1 MKVTPPRSADTQRA
15 EHHLGCRVQVVCF
28 FEDTGDSGVL
38 FPLIIYIREPNFI
51 GIILANIEL
60 NAYFCNRK
68 EAFMGV
74 YENNIIPIKISHLA
88 AYISK
93 VKRISLD
100 DALVYIYVNPMYER
114 LYDEEAKW
122 WYLSTEA
129 LYEEFELRRNRQ
141 NRNVPKEVFEF
152 YTYCLENYA
161 IRKQMSGMS
170 AWVIFK
176 ESSAD
181 EYVID
186 NYDLLHTQGLE
197 YVLDDIQRFINRRKR

>member
-1 MKVTPPRSADTQRA
+1 
-15 EHHLGCRVQVVCF
+15 
-28 FEDTGDSGVL
+28 
-38 FPLIIYIREPNFI
+38 
-51 GIILANIEL
+51 
-60 NAYFCNRK
+60 
-68 EAFMGV
+68 MGV

-88 AYISK
+88 AYVSK
-93 VKRISLD
+93 VKRISQD

-129 LYEEFELRRNRQ
+129 LYEEFERWRDRQ
-141 NRNVPKEVFEF
+141 NREIPKEVFGF

-161 IRKQMSGMS
+161 VRKQISGMR
-170 AWVIFK
+170 AWVVFK
-176 ESSAD
+176 ESSAG

>member
-1 MKVTPPRSADTQRA
+1 
-15 EHHLGCRVQVVCF
+15 
-28 FEDTGDSGVL
+28 
-38 FPLIIYIREPNFI
+38 
-51 GIILANIEL
+51 
-60 NAYFCNRK
+60 
-68 EAFMGV
+68 MGV
-74 YENNIIPIKISHLA
+74 YEDNIIPIKISQLA
-88 AYISK
+88 EYVSR

-114 LYDEEAKW
+114 LYDENAKW

-129 LYEEFELRRNRQ
+129 LYEEFELRRGRQ
-141 NRNVPKEVFEF
+141 QMEVPKEVFEF

-161 IRKQMSGMS
+161 TRKRISGMR

-176 ESSAD
+176 ESGAD

-186 NYDLLHTQGLE
+186 NYDLLHTQGIE

>member
-1 MKVTPPRSADTQRA
+1 
-15 EHHLGCRVQVVCF
+15 
-28 FEDTGDSGVL
+28 
-38 FPLIIYIREPNFI
+38 
-51 GIILANIEL
+51 
-60 NAYFCNRK
+60 
-68 EAFMGV
+68 MGV

-88 AYISK
+88 AYVAK

-129 LYEEFELRRNRQ
+129 LYEEFERCRVRRGG
-141 NRNVPKEVFEF
+141 NVSREEF
-152 YTYCLENYA
+152 TYCLENYA
-161 IRKQMSGMS
+161 IRKKISGMR

-176 ESSAD
+176 ESGAD

>member
-1 MKVTPPRSADTQRA
+1 
-15 EHHLGCRVQVVCF
+15 
-28 FEDTGDSGVL
+28 
-38 FPLIIYIREPNFI
+38 
-51 GIILANIEL
+51 
-60 NAYFCNRK
+60 
-68 EAFMGV
+68 MGK

-88 AYISK
+88 AYVSK

-129 LYEEFELRRNRQ
+129 LYEEFERWRYRQ
-141 NRNVPKEVFEF
+141 NREVPKEVFEF

-161 IRKQMSGMS
+161 LRKQISGMR

-176 ESSAD
+176 ESGAD

-197 YVLDDIQRFINRRKR
+197 YVLDDVQRFINRRKR

>member
-1 MKVTPPRSADTQRA
+1 
-15 EHHLGCRVQVVCF
+15 
-28 FEDTGDSGVL
+28 
-38 FPLIIYIREPNFI
+38 
-51 GIILANIEL
+51 
-60 NAYFCNRK
+60 
-68 EAFMGV
+68 MGRC
-74 YENNIIPIKISHLA
+74 ENNIIPIKISRLA
-88 AYISK
+88 EYVSK

-114 LYDEEAKW
+114 LYNEEAKW

-129 LYEEFELRRNRQ
+129 LYEEFERSRGRQ
-141 NRNVPKEVFEF
+141 NREIPKEVFEF

-161 IRKQMSGMS
+161 IRKQISGMR
-170 AWVIFK
+170 AWVKFK

>member
-1 MKVTPPRSADTQRA
+1 MM
-15 EHHLGCRVQVVCF
+15 G
-28 FEDTGDSGVL
+28 
-38 FPLIIYIREPNFI
+38 IYE
-51 GIILANIEL
+51 
-60 NAYFCNRK
+60 K
-68 EAFMGV
+68 
-74 YENNIIPIKISHLA
+74 NIIPIKISHLA
-88 AYISK
+88 AYVAK

-129 LYEEFELRRNRQ
+129 LYKEFEQKRNRQ
-141 NRNVPKEVFEF
+141 SQEVSKEEFEF

-161 IRKQMSGMS
+161 IRNQISGMR

-181 EYVID
+181 EYVIE

-197 YVLDDIQRFINRRKR
+197 YVLDDIQRYINRRK